1 MDSRVSQERGL
12 VPAGFLLSGFRRSA
26 GFARPGSSS
35 SGGTHSSRR
44 PGSEVPRWGGGGP
57 GGLPR
62 RWGPLLA
69 LLDREYVSSI
79 DVHPPRARKHT
90 NPRTRLP
97 RLDGTA
103 ARNSGNARIYL
114 AIHSSAI
121 HATAC
126 AFSPAGLRT
135 IYPVRHMSQK
145 KRWGVRKS
153 SPESGNR
160 WHWRSRPAAWIVA
173 SLAGAAV
180 PIVLYFVYARFPGAR
195 PWIAL
200 GNDGPFQPAIDEKGS
215 VVVPIWG
222 FPAQGAYL
230 ALFLSAVVAYWG
242 VGSLLSIWKTASTE
256 EEENV
261 MPPVLIPAISVL
273 LFTLPMISAG

>member
-1 MDSRVSQERGL
+1 
-12 VPAGFLLSGFRRSA
+12 
-26 GFARPGSSS
+26 
-35 SGGTHSSRR
+35 
-44 PGSEVPRWGGGGP
+44 
-57 GGLPR
+57 
-62 RWGPLLA
+62 
-69 LLDREYVSSI
+69 
-79 DVHPPRARKHT
+79 
-90 NPRTRLP
+90 
-97 RLDGTA
+97 
-103 ARNSGNARIYL
+103 
-114 AIHSSAI
+114 
-121 HATAC
+121 
-126 AFSPAGLRT
+126 
-135 IYPVRHMSQK
+135 MSQK

-273 LFTLPMISAG
+273 LFTLPMISAAWAMTLKAGVSHDFPWEIFKEPGTPLHNLIILRRILSFLLHLPNVSAALCAMSFVVMPSRQAIILGIVAIAVFVTMILCLNWMGG